1 MDLCLL
7 VEGFLFYMVL
17 QIEFIPPDL
26 RLFFANEKH
35 KIGLAKK

>member
-1 MDLCLL
+1 MDLRLF
-7 VEGFLFYMVL
+7 VEDFLFYMVL

-26 RLFFANEKH
+26 CLFFANEKH